1 MNSKKS
7 QRSYTLEEN
16 RTMAVISMRQSMNT
30 IKKTRLIPHQ
40 LEDLS
45 NIRTPHSN
53 MPRLSQTILIEVI
66 MLSNT
71 PQVQANPT
79 LLSPTVNQTINSL
92 RRTHSSSMSKC
103 SVKISPSTL
112 LLRTRMFKRK
122 SRRSRSKELLRVRNH
137 SRSKRSRPQLNL
149 RSLRDHIS
157 RLWRKSCKRLLKS
170 LQRNWEKSSE

>member
-1 MNSKKS
+1 
-7 QRSYTLEEN
+7 
-16 RTMAVISMRQSMNT
+16 MRQSMNT

-79 LLSPTVNQTINSL
+79 LLSPTVN
-92 RRTHSSSMSKC
+92 
-103 SVKISPSTL
+103 
-112 LLRTRMFKRK
+112 
-122 SRRSRSKELLRVRNH
+122 
-137 SRSKRSRPQLNL
+137 
-149 RSLRDHIS
+149 
-157 RLWRKSCKRLLKS
+157 
-170 LQRNWEKSSE
+170 